1 MEVVLC
7 QQAYRFFYQIR
18 KQALW
23 RGRRGQCE
31 LEQRCVCVCVCACL
45 CECVSVCVCVCQGT
59 PPSPSQHPHCHS
71 PKASLLN
78 WLTDN
83 KIIQQSKDTKTFV
96 PQSNSLTS
104 GKAPGRHRKTTHSEC
119 SMDTSERKHMQQI
132 FGWRVSLVFIS
143 TKLSPEILFCFLT
156 EKLF

>member
-7 QQAYRFFYQIR
+7 QQGYRFFYQIR

-31 LEQRCVCVCVCACL
+31 LEQRCVCM
-45 CECVSVCVCVCQGT
+45 CVCVRAS
-59 PPSPSQHPHCHS
+59 PPPPLHPHCHS

-83 KIIQQSKDTKTFV
+83 KIIQESTDTETFV
-96 PQSNSLTS
+96 PQSNSLTC
-104 GKAPGRHRKTTHSEC
+104 GKASDPHSEYG
-119 SMDTSERKHMQQI
+119 TETPERELIQRFAELNM
-132 FGWRVSLVFIS
+132 
-143 TKLSPEILFCFLT
+143 KLL
-156 EKLF
+156 